1 MPRQV
6 LDMDDFETYRPLLFA
21 IAYRMLG
28 SASDAED
35 IVQEAYLRYR
45 ATPADQIRAPKAY
58 LSTIVTRLCFDELK
72 SARAARE
79 QYIGPWLPEP
89 LLTSAPSLTPLQTIE
104 QRESISMAFLVL
116 LERLTPQERAVFL
129 LREVFG
135 YRYQEIAEIVGVSA
149 PGCRQLFHRAKER
162 IAGEQPR
169 FEASPE
175 AHRQLVELFL
185 AACQRGD
192 LQTLTETL
200 AQDVAA
206 WSDSGGKVPAARQ
219 PVRGR
224 DTIMRFALGLMRKAF
239 ADARFTIEEVNGVP
253 ALLTWSGAVLT
264 TVIVWHVAGGQIQAA
279 YVVLNPDKLAY
290 IQRQLRDRA

>member
-1 MPRQV
+1 
-6 LDMDDFETYRPLLFA
+6 
-21 IAYRMLG
+21 
-28 SASDAED
+28 
-35 IVQEAYLRYR
+35 
-45 ATPADQIRAPKAY
+45 
-58 LSTIVTRLCFDELK
+58 
-72 SARAARE
+72 
-79 QYIGPWLPEP
+79 
-89 LLTSAPSLTPLQTIE
+89 
-104 QRESISMAFLVL
+104 
-116 LERLTPQERAVFL
+116 
-129 LREVFG
+129 
-135 YRYQEIAEIVGVSA
+135 VSA